1 MMDEGVAVIAA
12 ARPKLRS
19 NDTEYPYRQNS
30 DFYYLCG
37 LEEDNAALVF
47 VKSATAHKTLLF
59 VQSKN
64 EKLELWTGVRLGV
77 DAAREQFAVD
87 EVHSIDTYRERIKEL
102 LKDHHTL
109 YLELFCD
116 DPLYAR
122 AKSTAEALMQSRG
135 VQRSPQT
142 FKDITTLTQ
151 KMRLI
156 KDESEIAL
164 IKKAL
169 EITKTAHHH
178 AMKVCTPQMKE
189 YQIQAEYE
197 YIFTKNGAYSDAYT
211 TIVAGG
217 NNANTLHYI
226 KNDHPLREGEMVLID
241 AGCEYEMYAS
251 DITRTFPV
259 SGRFTPQQ
267 KALYE
272 MVLGVQLRV
281 IESIKPGVTKTR
293 LQELSERLLCEGMVK
308 VGILSGEIDALL
320 EKKAHKKYFP
330 HGIGHWMG
338 LDVHDP
344 CPYTDEE
351 GNDIAFAPGM
361 VMTIEPGLYLR
372 EDDESLP
379 EQFRGI
385 GIRIEDNI
393 LVTEAG
399 CENLSEG
406 IAKSVGEI
414 EAMCRAE

>member
-37 LEEDNAALVF
+37 FEEDNAALVF
-47 VKSATAHKTLLF
+47 VKSATVRKTLLF

-64 EKLELWTGVRLGV
+64 EEMELWTGTRLGV
-77 DAAREQFAVD
+77 YEASERFAVD
-87 EVHSIDTYRERIKEL
+87 EVHSIDTYRDKIKEL

-116 DPLYAR
+116 DPLYTR
-122 AKSTAEALMQSRG
+122 AKSTAEALMHSRG
-135 VQRSPQT
+135 VQRAPQT
-142 FKDITTLTQ
+142 FKDITKLTQ

-156 KDESEIAL
+156 KDKSEIAL
-164 IKKAL
+164 VRKAL

-178 AMKVCTPQMKE
+178 AMKICTPQMKE

-226 KNDHPLREGEMVLID
+226 KNDHPLRDGEMVLID

-259 SGRFTPQQ
+259 SGRFSPPQ

-272 MVLGVQLRV
+272 MVLDVQIRV
-281 IESIKPGVTKTR
+281 IESIRPGMTKAR
-293 LQELSERLLCEGMVK
+293 LQEFAERLLCEGMVK
-308 VGILSGEIDALL
+308 LGILSGGVEVLF

-351 GNDIAFAPGM
+351 GKDIVFVPGM
-361 VMTIEPGLYLR
+361 VMTIEPGLYLGK
-372 EDDESLP
+372 DDESLP
-379 EQFRGI
+379 KQYRGI

-393 LVTEAG
+393 LVTEEG
-399 CENLSEG
+399 CVNLSEG
-406 IAKSVGEI
+406 IAKSVDEI
-414 EAMCRAE
+414 EAMCKAE